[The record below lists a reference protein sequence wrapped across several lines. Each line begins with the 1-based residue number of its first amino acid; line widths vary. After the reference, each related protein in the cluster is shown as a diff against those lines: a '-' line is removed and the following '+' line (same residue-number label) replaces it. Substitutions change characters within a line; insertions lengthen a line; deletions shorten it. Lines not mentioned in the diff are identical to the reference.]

1 MNEAKERSTP
11 DSSIILMQQSVQV
24 AHTNMENQKRDR
36 LRYDLEKNIYFLQKT
51 IQSAQKGI
59 TVNSILGVV
68 FAVLTLIAAIAVFFV
83 FPLDMITTDQN
94 VKFTAN
100 YLFGVFIMAFLLCIP
115 TLILGFLS
123 FRSFKKVSQHKEML
137 PDYMKSL
144 KDLETKVAQLNT
156 VSL

>member
-1 MNEAKERSTP
+1 MNEAKERTTP
-11 DSSIILMQQSVQV
+11 DSSIILMQQAIQV
-24 AHTNMENQKRDR
+24 THTNMENHKRDL
-36 LRYDLEKNIYFLQKT
+36 LRYDLERIYLLQKS
-51 IQSAQKGI
+51 IRSAQKGI

-83 FPLDMITTDQN
+83 FPLDIITTDQN

-100 YLFGVFIMAFLLCIP
+100 YLFGVFIMALLFCLP

-144 KDLETKVAQLNT
+144 NDLESKVAQLNT